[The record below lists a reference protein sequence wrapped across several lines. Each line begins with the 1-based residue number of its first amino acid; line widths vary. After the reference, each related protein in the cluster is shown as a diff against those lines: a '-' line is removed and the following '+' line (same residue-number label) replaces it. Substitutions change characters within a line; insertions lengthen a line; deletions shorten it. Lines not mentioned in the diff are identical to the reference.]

1 MPISSEIVATLVAPH
16 PIISTAI
23 VRQAA
28 DVLSASDTKMLGAG
42 MAADI
47 YFTGDAQ
54 AARAQLLRMFD
65 RYPIDVIVQPVATRT
80 KKLLVADMD
89 STMITI
95 ECIDEL
101 ADFVGRKAEVSAVT
115 EAAMRG
121 ELDFV
126 AALDARV
133 ALLKGLPVATLQQCY
148 DERVRYSPGA
158 HTLIQTM
165 KAHGAKTVLVSGGF
179 TFFTSRVRDYLGFAS
194 DHSNTLDIDG
204 DVLAGTVSRPIVT
217 ADVKRATLIE
227 HCAQLGLS
235 TNDALAIGD
244 GANDIPMIEAAGLG
258 VAYRAKPK
266 TEAAADAS
274 LNHTDLTALLY
285 AMGIAQ
291 ADWIT
296 SG

>member
-1 MPISSEIVATLVAPH
+1 MLVATLIAPH
-16 PIISTAI
+16 PIISAAI
-23 VRQAA
+23 VAQAA
-28 DVLSASDTKMLGAG
+28 DVLSSSETKLLGAG

-47 YFTGDAQ
+47 FFTGDAK
-54 AARAQLLRMFD
+54 AARAKLLRNFD
-65 RYPIDVIVQPVATRT
+65 RYPIDVIVQPVATRR

-101 ADFVGRKAEVSAVT
+101 ADFVGKKAEVSRVT
-115 EAAMRG
+115 EATMRG

-133 ALLKGLPVATLQQCY
+133 ALLKGLPVTTLQQCY

-158 HTLIQTM
+158 KTLIQTLE
-165 KAHGAKTVLVSGGF
+165 AQGCKTMLVSGGF
-179 TFFTSRVRDYLGFAS
+179 TFFTSRVRDHLGFS
-194 DHSNTLDIDG
+194 IDLSNTLDIDIDG
-204 DVLAGTVSRPIVT
+204 DVLAGTVSRPIVDS
-217 ADVKRATLIE
+217 AVKRATLLDQ
-227 HCAQLGLS
+227 CAQLGLS
-235 TNDALAIGD
+235 TAEAVAIGD

-274 LNHTDLTALLY
+274 LNHAGLTALLY
-285 AMGIAQ
+285 AMGIQ
-291 ADWIT
+291 RDKWVT
-296 SG
+296 D

>member
-1 MPISSEIVATLVAPH
+1 MLVATLVAPH
-16 PIISTAI
+16 PIISPAI
-23 VRQAA
+23 VAQAA
-28 DVLSASDTKMLGAG
+28 NVLSGSETQLLGAG

-47 YFTGDAQ
+47 FFNGDAQ
-54 AARAQLLRMFD
+54 AARAKLLRHFD
-65 RYPIDVIVQPVATRT
+65 RYPIDVIVQPVATRR

-101 ADFVGRKAEVSAVT
+101 ADFVGKKAEVSRVT
-115 EAAMRG
+115 DAAMRG
-121 ELDFV
+121 ELDFI

-158 HTLIQTM
+158 KTLIQTLE
-165 KAHGAKTVLVSGGF
+165 AQGCKTVLVSGGF
-179 TFFTSRVRDYLGFAS
+179 TFFTHRVRDHLGFS
-194 DHSNTLDIDG
+194 IDLSNTLDIDG
-204 DVLAGTVSRPIVT
+204 EVLVGTVSRPIVDAT
-217 ADVKRATLIE
+217 VKRTTL
-227 HCAQLGLS
+227 HDQCTQLGLS
-235 TNDALAIGD
+235 TAEAVAIGD

-274 LNHTDLTALLY
+274 LNHADLTALLY
-285 AMGIAQ
+285 ALGIQ
-291 ADWIT
+291 RETWVTD
-296 SG
+296 

>member
-1 MPISSEIVATLVAPH
+1 MLVATLVAPH
-16 PIISTAI
+16 PIISPAI

-28 DVLSASDTKMLGAG
+28 ELFNASEVKWLGAG

-47 YFTGDAQ
+47 FFQGEAQ
-54 AARAQLLRMFD
+54 AARAKLLRSFD
-65 RYPIDVIVQPVATRT
+65 RYPIDVIVQPVATRM

-101 ADFVGRKAEVSAVT
+101 ADFVGKKAEVSEVT

-133 ALLKGLPVATLQQCY
+133 ALLKGLPVAALQQCY

-158 HTLIQTM
+158 DVLIKTLQ
-165 KAHGAKTVLVSGGF
+165 AQGCKTVLVSGGF
-179 TFFTSRVRDYLGFAS
+179 TFFTNRVRAQLGFAI
-194 DHSNTLDIDG
+194 DISNTLDING
-204 DVLAGTVSRPIVT
+204 DVLAGTVSRPIVDS
-217 ADVKRATLIE
+217 AVKRKALHD
-227 HCAQLGLS
+227 HCAELGIS
-235 TNDALAIGD
+235 AAEAIAIGD

-266 TEAAADAS
+266 TEAAANAA
-274 LNHTDLTALLY
+274 LNHSDLTALLY
-285 AMGIAQ
+285 AMGIEREM
-291 ADWIT
+291 WVT
-296 SG
+296 GNL

>member
-1 MPISSEIVATLVAPH
+1 MPISSQIVATLVAPY
-16 PIISTAI
+16 PIISPAI
-23 VRQAA
+23 VAQAA
-28 DVLSASDTKMLGAG
+28 DVLSGSQTTLLGAG

-47 YFTGDAQ
+47 FFQGDAQ
-54 AARAQLLRMFD
+54 AARTKLLRNFD
-65 RYPIDVIVQPVATRT
+65 RYPIDVIVQPVATRQ

-101 ADFVGRKAEVSAVT
+101 ADFIGKKAEVSDVT

-148 DERVRYSPGA
+148 DERVHYSPGA
-158 HTLIQTM
+158 KILIQTLE
-165 KAHGAKTVLVSGGF
+165 AHGCKTVLVSGGF
-179 TFFTSRVRDYLGFAS
+179 TFFTRRVREQLGFAI
-194 DHSNTLDIDG
+194 DISNTLDIDG
-204 DVLAGTVSRPIVT
+204 EVLAGTVSRPIVD
-217 ADVKRATLIE
+217 AAVKRATL
-227 HCAQLGLS
+227 HDQCTQLGLS
-235 TNDALAIGD
+235 TAEALAIGD

-266 TEAAADAS
+266 TEAVADAS
-274 LNHTDLTALLY
+274 LNHADLTALLY
-285 AMGIAQ
+285 AMGIAREI
-291 ADWIT
+291 WVT
-296 SG
+296 KT